1 MSWQAELSM
10 QKEQAAA
17 LLTGPSEASSSNS
30 HAVPDMEKQQLLERI
45 QQLEAAGQG
54 SPGRWQGHNSFAE
67 DEEHLRCVLHQQ
79 NMTSTTDFPMSQ
91 SMPWRWHSCQFC
103 RIASLQVQL
112 TVKDVL
118 RHLLTFLVNTA
129 RIPSFVETAFGGR
142 LGCKRGYEN

>member
-1 MSWQAELSM
+1 MSWQAELPV

-54 SPGRWQGHNSFAE
+54 SPSRWQGHNSFAE

-79 NMTSTTDFPMSQ
+79 HMTSTTDFPMSW
-91 SMPWRWHSCQFC
+91 SMQMAQLPGLHNRLT
-103 RIASLQVQL
+103 ASSTDSQGCL
-112 TVKDVL
+112 TASPHVFI
-118 RHLLTFLVNTA
+118 RHCPHHF
-129 RIPSFVETAFGGR
+129 I
-142 LGCKRGYEN
+142 C

>member
-1 MSWQAELSM
+1 MSWQAELPV

-79 NMTSTTDFPMSQ
+79 NMTP
-91 SMPWRWHSCQFC
+91 
-103 RIASLQVQL
+103 
-112 TVKDVL
+112 
-118 RHLLTFLVNTA
+118 TA
-129 RIPSFVETAFGGR
+129 DSPCHRACHAGGTAARFAEWSH
-142 LGCKRGYEN
+142 CKFN